1 MCPCVCP
8 VGLTPLVFCLFP
20 FQAKV
25 SNGGQ
30 VGLGYSQNLR
40 DGVKL
45 TLSALIEGKTLN
57 QGGHKL
63 GVALDFDA

>member
-1 MCPCVCP
+1 MN
-8 VGLTPLVFCLFP
+8 
-20 FQAKV
+20 
-25 SNGGQ
+25 NGGQ
-30 VGLGYSQNLR
+30 IGLGYTQNLR

-45 TLSALIEGKTLN
+45 TLSALVEGKTLN